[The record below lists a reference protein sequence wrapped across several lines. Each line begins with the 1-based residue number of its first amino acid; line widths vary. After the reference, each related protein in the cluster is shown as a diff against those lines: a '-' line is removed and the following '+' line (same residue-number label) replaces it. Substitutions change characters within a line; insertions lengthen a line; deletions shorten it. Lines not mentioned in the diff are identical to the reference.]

1 MLNEKEAFADLPPLR
16 ESTVEAMLDSFPVVL
31 WYKSHKNG
39 KEYWCSRCG
48 AHERIKKVQR
58 TVTPEERK
66 LLWSRHG
73 YDTECPSCGRMAKVA
88 CIGVAR
94 SPYRYEKSHWFL
106 VVQPVSEKEV
116 WMREVHAW
124 YDPGTYNPQTYG
136 RDIYPSAVV
145 DYGDAARYK
154 LTPGAVMEWTYR
166 SYSGWRLES
175 ELRDYVKAPYPWGTN
190 VFRPGTSTG
199 MLVEGDLADTFLRY
213 NSYERI
219 EGRGVSVPLYL
230 ANYALCPSIEMMVK
244 SGFGDFVLDLVE
256 NRKKNVSVV
265 DWRETDPRKAFHL
278 SKENLRKLRE
288 CRGHQV
294 QMLQE
299 YHRFRKRGERDP
311 WHCAELTWEY
321 RPTYGV
327 KDRILKYL
335 KPSGTAEIELYKYF
349 EKVHEQNPGCH
360 MNPAP
365 AVERTWMD
373 YISAAEK
380 VGYDLSQKAVVM
392 PKDLHG
398 KHNEAVDLR
407 NELFPRQALYRS
419 GGEITPEIEKR
430 FEERAPKLQQKYG
443 KVGAKYF
450 IRIPQTPSEVIAEGQ
465 ALHHCV
471 GGYSYISEHAAGRN
485 PILFLRRTD
494 DPDTPFYTMEINV
507 RTNAIIQCEGGPS
520 EDGHGKYGHIHRADL
535 PPEAQAFL
543 DEWEGE
549 RVETKKENKETKTA

>member
-16 ESTVEAMLDSFPVVL
+16 GSTVEAMLDSFPVVL
-31 WYKSHKNG
+31 WYKSHKDG

-73 YDTECPSCGRMAKVA
+73 YETECPSCGRMAKVA

-94 SPYRYEKSHWFL
+94 RPYRYEKSHWFL
-106 VVQPVSEKEV
+106 IVQPVSEREV
-116 WMREVHAW
+116 YMREVHAW
-124 YDPGTYNPQTYG
+124 YDPGIESADG
-136 RDIYPSAVV
+136 HSWDIFPAMQVKYKDCV
-145 DYGDAARYK
+145 RYR
-154 LTPGAVMEWTYR
+154 LTPGSVTQYVNYIYA
-166 SYSGWRLES
+166 GWDVS
-175 ELRDYVKAPYPWGTN
+175 KELVNRVKAPYPWGTN

-213 NSYERI
+213 NSYQKI

-230 ANYALCPSIEMMVK
+230 ANYALYPTMEMMVK
-244 SGFGDFVLDLVE
+244 SGFGDFVIDLVE
-256 NRKKNVSVV
+256 NRKKNVAVV

-321 RPTYGV
+321 RPSYGV
-327 KDRILKYL
+327 KRKVTDHLKE
-335 KPSGTAEIELYKYF
+335 SGTTEIELYKYL
-349 EKVHEQNPGCH
+349 EKIHEQNPGCH

-365 AVERTWMD
+365 AVDRTWMD
-373 YISAAEK
+373 YIDAAAK

-392 PKDLHG
+392 PKDLYG
-398 KHNEAVDLR
+398 KHNEAVALR
-407 NELFPRQALYRS
+407 NELFPQL
-419 GGEITPEIEKR
+419 GNGITPKTVELFEK
-430 FEERAPKLQQKYG
+430 RAPKLQQKYG

-450 IRIPQTPSEVIAEGQ
+450 IRIPQTPVEVIEEGQ

-471 GGYSYISEHAAGRN
+471 GGYSYISGHAAGKN

-507 RTNAIIQCEGGPS
+507 RTNEIIQCEGGPS
-520 EDGHGKYGHIHRADL
+520 KDGHGRCGHIHRADL

-543 DEWEGE
+543 DEWEAE
-549 RVETKKENKETKTA
+549 RVEKKKTKKETKTA